1 MQQQYIKA
9 KLMHWKFLGA
19 LLSVVAIFI
28 CGYQYAAALYSRD
41 IAELRRDYAERAA
54 ALEEKYR
61 EKERSAAAA
70 MAAAWEERDRALAE
84 SADLRAD
91 TERVR
96 GEAAAAKRALSRAGA
111 GACAAERKQLA
122 RCADLLAEGVDLG
135 AEGARLSQRVA
146 IDKDALAKAATF

>member
-1 MQQQYIKA
+1 
-9 KLMHWKFLGA
+9 MHWKFLGA

-54 ALEEKYR
+54 ALEEQYR
-61 EKERSAAAA
+61 EKERSATAAL
-70 MAAAWEERDRALAE
+70 AAAWEERDKALAE

-91 TERVR
+91 AERVR
-96 GEAAAAKRALSRAGA
+96 GEADAAKRTLSRAGA
-111 GACAAERKQLA
+111 SACAAERKQLA
-122 RCADLLAEGVDLG
+122 RCAGLLAEGVDLG

-146 IDKDALAKAATF
+146 IDKDAFAKAATAWIK